1 MKDFKDMSDTQLD
14 EMLQGC
20 FRYMSSLTVNSR
32 VPAED
37 RKEYQ
42 QYQSSVEVIEAE
54 QGRRQHTTIAE
65 QDTTGYVW

>member
-1 MKDFKDMSDTQLD
+1 MKDFKDMSDVQL
-14 EMLQGC
+14 EELLQGC
-20 FRYMSSLTVNSR
+20 FRYMASLTVNSR

-42 QYQSSVEVIEAE
+42 QYQSSVEVIESE
-54 QGRRQHTTIAE
+54 QNRRQGTTVAM